1 MKDKHNFEALC
12 AKLLMAE
19 HIDSSARSS
28 KLKRKRDAIAAMKKK
43 HSFQLKELVRKDYQ
57 EGIRLREKQSN
68 RRAGMVAKQREQLR
82 KLEAKRWA

>member
-12 AKLLMAE
+12 AELLMGE

-68 RRAGMVAKQREQLR
+68 RRADMVSKQRDQLR
-82 KLEAKRWA
+82 KLEEKRWA